1 MKDSLVSS
9 LKFTKI
15 REYELAWVE
24 ATISL
29 EDQLSVT
36 SARSSSESEDVEMHN
51 DVGTKGKHV
60 NGPIESRDR
69 ASSAGDQLPMVTLP
83 LGPVGTHKTVFV
95 NEPKLSDLK
104 QLLLSQGLMA
114 EFVSG
119 VLVVD
124 NCVAIKRSEAGK
136 LLLEGLLSR
145 TYFDVR
151 QILYQQFAI
160 L

>member
-15 REYELAWVE
+15 RDYELAWVE
-24 ATISL
+24 ATVSL
-29 EDQLSVT
+29 DQHQTPDQPKPHEQAVEQDTESDPDALK
-36 SARSSSESEDVEMHN
+36 AR
-51 DVGTKGKHV
+51 T
-60 NGPIESRDR
+60 PL
-69 ASSAGDQLPMVTLP
+69 AADQLPVLNLP
-83 LGPVGTHKTVFV
+83 TCPVGPHKTVFV

-104 QLLLSQGLMA
+104 QLLLTRGLQA

-151 QILYQQFAI
+151 QVLYQQFAI